1 MRAIAISLVAAVM
14 LLPAPARADDQ
25 PNIVLILVDD
35 MGYTDIGAFGSEIRT
50 PNIDSMANGGLR
62 LTNFHSSPQCAPTRS
77 MLMSGSD
84 NHKAGM
90 GTMFPSSFIEEEYGD
105 RYGYER
111 YLHERVAT
119 LPERLGDA
127 GYHTYMAG
135 KWHLGLSDDKAPT
148 KRGFDRAF
156 SLLIGSSNHFGFPTI
171 NPQTAFREDGEIL
184 EELPEDF
191 YSTITYTDKIIEYI
205 DSNQGDDKPFFAY
218 LAYTAPHW
226 PMQVPEEYL
235 ERNAGRYD
243 MGYDVLREERMSR
256 AETLGVV
263 PKTDHDLF
271 EPYGRPWNDLSDDEK
286 RSSSRRM
293 ELFATMMEVLDD
305 NIGRLLAYLQETGE
319 LDNTLFFFMSD
330 NGPEAD
336 HELNN
341 LTFAGSIQRASYV
354 DNSFENYGKPSSFIF
369 LAEGW
374 AQAAA
379 APFRMYKGYPSE
391 GGNRVPAF
399 AYHPSLVE
407 GPRIDDQYLTL
418 MDVMPTFLEL
428 AGAEFDP
435 TRVRGR
441 DVVPMDG
448 RSFVSAL
455 SGSSEPVYGDDDFI
469 AIELHGQRA
478 LKRGDWKIVWEQRPI
493 NLSWDYEHP
502 DYWETWRLFN
512 MADDPTEQHDLAS
525 EHPGLLAELVA
536 LWDAWAEEN
545 GIMLEVTAKWP
556 PPGAPK

>member
-525 EHPGLLAELVA
+525 EHPELLAELVA